1 MKNKAVD
8 APTKFEK
15 IIMVAISSE
24 ITIASLNRVPG
35 SKFPFRETSIS
46 NGEFVHLSLFFIKFI
61 LSVIQVH
68 SACS

>member
-1 MKNKAVD
+1 MHQPNLRKLQWLQLALKLQLR
-8 APTKFEK
+8 
-15 IIMVAISSE
+15 SS
-24 ITIASLNRVPG
+24 NPKRVPVKG
-35 SKFPFRETSIS
+35 SKFSFRETSIS